1 VTPARRVSGPLLTV
15 AVVVG
20 AAVAAALA
28 TAAVVAPGRS
38 APARPAVGTAS
49 PDGVVARRADS
60 LPAVSAEAE
69 VLARWD
75 ARRARAYA
83 RGDVAALRALY
94 VAGSAAAA
102 RDVAVLRS
110 YLVRGL
116 RVRGLRMQLLA
127 VEVREHRQD
136 QIRLRVTDRVLGARA
151 VARGWA
157 HPLPADQP
165 TSRAVTLVR
174 VDGAWRVGGV
184 SGAAPRAAGPPGSA
198 AGR

>member
-1 VTPARRVSGPLLTV
+1 VTPARRASGPLLTV

-28 TAAVVAPGRS
+28 TAAVVAPGGS
-38 APARPAVGTAS
+38 APARPALGTAS
-49 PDGVVARRADS
+49 PDGVARRADS

-69 VLARWD
+69 LLARWD
-75 ARRARAYA
+75 ARRGRAYA

-102 RDVAVLRS
+102 RDVGVLRS
-110 YLVRGL
+110 YLARGL

-127 VEVREHRQD
+127 VEVREHRPD
-136 QIRLRVTDRVLGARA
+136 RIRLRVTDRVLGARA
-151 VARGWA
+151 VSRGWS

-174 VDGAWRVGGV
+174 VDGAWRMRGV
-184 SGAAPRAAGPPGSA
+184 SGAAPRATGPPGSA
-198 AGR
+198 DGR